1 MSCGKE
7 NIRFWRLKND
17 HIPGGTVVLNHHA
30 RNSVFTVLDFEFT
43 SDDPKVVLQSDKLKR
58 VFVGTKTGWLY
69 QINYF
74 TRQMEGIYQV
84 HESSICSLSI
94 SPGFCVSGSEDMFL
108 RVWPLDFSEFILEAK
123 HEGIVVALDI
133 SLNGLEVAC
142 GTSTGG
148 LAVLDLG
155 NQNYKTILR
164 SHTEEIVA
172 MEMHTFSDSI
182 ITLSRDL
189 TIRIWFAQIDFTGL

>member
-1 MSCGKE
+1 M
-7 NIRFWRLKND
+7 I
-17 HIPGGTVVLNHHA
+17 
-30 RNSVFTVLDFEFT
+30 
-43 SDDPKVVLQSDKLKR
+43 LQSDKLKR
-58 VFVGTKTGWLY
+58 VFVGTKAGMLY

-74 TRQMEGIYQV
+74 TREIDGVYQV

-94 SPGFCVSGSEDMFL
+94 SPGFCVSGSEDQYL

-148 LAVLDLG
+148 LAILDLG

-164 SHTEEIVA
+164 SHTEEIIQ
-172 MEMHTFSDSI
+172 MDIHEPSNSI

-189 TIRIWFAQIDFTGL
+189 TIRLWLLFFKLSKFYDY